1 MHPLA
6 KSSKLS
12 EEFKNIFEE
21 QRKLKI
27 WSFDRLI
34 QNEIETREGS
44 EIYSMFTELANFT
57 KRIKSYSQDLNIL
70 IKKMKEIPSI

>member
-1 MHPLA
+1 MNKTRMHPLA

-27 WSFDRLI
+27 
-34 QNEIETREGS
+34 
-44 EIYSMFTELANFT
+44 
-57 KRIKSYSQDLNIL
+57 
-70 IKKMKEIPSI
+70 